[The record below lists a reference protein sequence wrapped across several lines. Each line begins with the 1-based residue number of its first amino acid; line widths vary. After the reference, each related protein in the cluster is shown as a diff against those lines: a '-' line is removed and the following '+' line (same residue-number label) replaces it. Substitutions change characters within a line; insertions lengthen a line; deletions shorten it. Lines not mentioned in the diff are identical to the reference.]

1 MGKRSLG
8 VFIALCASAPA
19 FAFELPL
26 SANSTRLDFT
36 PGQPFSIAPGVEL
49 VVRGSVRAQ
58 GPVRAVMR
66 IDDGKS
72 VDYATRVND
81 ERILPPGPFVWRL
94 LPSGARMIGGGVIN
108 AQDIRRISLFM
119 ASAGAEIA
127 IESASLRDPAAL
139 PVGAKGYSYGL
150 NEAQVFPGFERVA
163 PKDKRIEAGLS
174 QPIRRPGVD
183 ALIGNGLRGV
193 ERTRLPWPQ
202 GRARVSLWTEDVGE
216 WEALPHSLERR
227 VRVNGIDLRYE
238 RFTPAQWIAQR
249 YLSGRD
255 RELGADHDS
264 WNAYGSKRGGLITG
278 EVDVGANGILI
289 EFAGESANSAY
300 LSAVLIEPAGQRI
313 ALDDVQARRA
323 EAYRSLWRVAQTRA
337 TTALPEIEVA
347 ANGAKVSPPLRIVLG
362 RGTGARIAFNLASP
376 LRVEQPRIHIEAPVL
391 ANTALP
397 VDLWAA
403 QRRLERRSV
412 GLNLLTP
419 TQDLLRGDPSSL
431 PIEPGNPRT
440 YQGWTSAPADTAPGL
455 YAGRIEIA
463 TSAGRTFVPLEVE
476 VLNAAPPPAV
486 RQAGFYLDEA
496 PHLTWFPGSGGLRR
510 TQVACDLAFLQRMG
524 VNGNAPALAT
534 PAGGSEDSF
543 IVDSLNALAAENASP
558 WLAYAPAKRV
568 RSALGL
574 QGSAQKLAQV
584 SAFLRQ
590 AGLQPP
596 VWSVADEPSNADHSE
611 GDLEGWV
618 RALRAADP
626 QAKLAAQLNNR
637 ADARLLDLFDV
648 VLVNAGFGL
657 DVRDIA
663 RAAKGGRDV
672 WLYNTDAP
680 RFTPAIWLNAVGA
693 SRYVQW
699 HARMPTADPF
709 DPTDGREGDVQ
720 MLYPTLE
727 PCPARHDIH
736 PDVLSMAEGLVDQR
750 WISWLES
757 SGEPEAQR
765 LFESLSA
772 GVPEYWREGLSRMSG
787 RLDELR
793 TAIQNLARSLN

>member
-1 MGKRSLG
+1 MQTRALSLA
-8 VFIALCASAPA
+8 IALSFSAPA
-19 FAFELPL
+19 LSFELPL
-26 SANSTRLDFT
+26 SVNSTRLDFA
-36 PGQPFSIAPGVEL
+36 PGQSFSIAAGVEL
-49 VVRGSVRAQ
+49 VVRGDVRAKA
-58 GPVRAVMR
+58 PVRAVLR
-66 IDDGKS
+66 IDDEKS
-72 VDYATRVND
+72 TDYASRVND
-81 ERILPPGPFVWRL
+81 ERILPPGPFEWRL
-94 LPSGARMIGGGVIN
+94 IPSGARMIGGRILN
-108 AQDIRRISLFM
+108 SHDIRRISLFL
-119 ASAGAEIA
+119 ASADGEI
-127 IESASLRDPAAL
+127 ILNSATLRDPPEL
-139 PVGAKGYSYGL
+139 PMGARGFSYGF
-150 NEAQVFPGFERVA
+150 NEAQVFPGFERIA

-227 VRVNGIDLRYE
+227 VRVNGVDLRYE
-238 RFTPAQWIAQR
+238 RFTPAQWITQR

-289 EFAGESANSAY
+289 EFAGESANSAF
-300 LSAVLIEPAGQRI
+300 LSAVLIEPAGQRA
-313 ALDDVQARRA
+313 ALDDVQGRRA
-323 EAYRSLWRVAQTRA
+323 HAFRSLWRTAQKRTAPAA
-337 TTALPEIEVA
+337 TQIELSTQ
-347 ANGAKVSPPLRIVLG
+347 GETIAKPLRITLG
-362 RGTGARIAFNLASP
+362 RGTGARIVFIVASP
-376 LRVEQPRIHIEAPVL
+376 APVVQPRISVVRPAHNSVE
-391 ANTALP
+391 LP
-397 VDLWAA
+397 MDFWAA

-419 TQDLLRGDPSSL
+419 TQDLLRGDPSAL
-431 PIEPGNPRT
+431 PIEPGIPRT
-440 YQGWTSAPADTAPGL
+440 HQGWTSAPVDAVPGV
-455 YAGRIEIA
+455 YSGRIEIA
-463 TSAGRTFVPLEVE
+463 TSTGRTLVPLEVE
-476 VLNAAPPPAV
+476 VLNAAPPPAT

-496 PHLTWFPGSGGLRR
+496 PHFTWFPGSGGMRR
-510 TQVACDLAFLQRMG
+510 TQIACDLSFLQRIG

-534 PAGGSEDSF
+534 PTGGGEDSF
-543 IVDSLNALAAENASP
+543 IVDSLNAQAAENASP

-568 RSALGL
+568 RSSLGL
-574 QGSAQKLAQV
+574 QGSAQKLSQV

-611 GDLEGWV
+611 GDLEGWA

-626 QAKLAAQLNNR
+626 QVKLAAQLNNR
-637 ADARLLDLFDV
+637 ADSRLLELFDV

-657 DVRDIA
+657 DVRDIS

-720 MLYPTLE
+720 MLYPTSE

-750 WISWLES
+750 WIAWLES
-757 SGEPEAQR
+757 RAEPEAQK
-765 LFESLSA
+765 LYETLSA
-772 GVPEYWREGLSRMSG
+772 SVPERWRDGLRMSG

-793 TAIQNLARSLN
+793 SAIISLARSLN

>member
-1 MGKRSLG
+1 MSKRSLCL
-8 VFIALCASAPA
+8 FIALCASSSA
-19 FAFELPL
+19 FALELPL
-26 SANSTRLDFT
+26 SANSSRLDFA
-36 PGQPFSIAPGVEL
+36 PGQPFTIAPGVEL

-58 GPVRAVMR
+58 GPVRVGLR

-81 ERILPPGPFVWRL
+81 ERILPPGPFVWRF
-94 LPSGARMIGGGVIN
+94 LPAGARTIGGGVIN
-108 AQDIRRISLFM
+108 AQDLRRITLFM
-119 ASAGAEIA
+119 ASAGAELA
-127 IESASLRDPAAL
+127 IDSASLRDPAEL
-139 PVGAKGYSYGL
+139 PMGAKGFSYGFK
-150 NEAQVFPGFERVA
+150 EAQVFPGFERIA

-174 QPIRRPGVD
+174 QPIRRPGAD

-216 WEALPHSLERR
+216 WETLPHWLERR
-227 VRVNGIDLRYE
+227 VRVNGIDLKYD

-264 WNAYGSKRGGLITG
+264 WNAYGSRRGGLITG

-289 EFAGESANSAY
+289 EFAGESANSTY
-300 LSAVLIEPAGQRI
+300 LSAVVIEPAGQRA

-337 TTALPEIEVA
+337 APALTDIEVSTD
-347 ANGAKVSPPLRIVLG
+347 GAKTSAPLRIVLG
-362 RGTGARIAFNLASP
+362 RGTGARIAFSLSSP
-376 LRVEQPRIHIEAPVL
+376 LRVEQPSFRIAAPVL
-391 ANTALP
+391 ANNALP
-397 VDLWAA
+397 IDLWAA

-419 TQDLLRGDPSSL
+419 TQDFLRGDPSAL
-431 PIEPGNPRT
+431 PIEPGNSRT
-440 YQGWTSAPADTAPGL
+440 YQGWTSAPADAAPGV
-455 YAGRIEIA
+455 YTGRIEIA
-463 TSAGRTFVPLEVE
+463 TSAGRTSVPLEVE
-476 VLNAAPPPAV
+476 VLNAAPPPAT

-510 TQVACDLAFLQRMG
+510 AQIACDLGFLQRMG

-543 IVDSLNALAAENASP
+543 IVDSLSALGAENATP

-568 RSALGL
+568 RAALG
-574 QGSAQKLAQV
+574 QDGSAQKLAKV

-596 VWSVADEPSNADHSE
+596 VWSVADEPSNSDHSE
-611 GDLEGWV
+611 GNLEGWV

-626 QAKLAAQLNNR
+626 QAKLGAQLNNR
-637 ADARLLDLFDV
+637 NDARLLDLFDV

-657 DVRDIA
+657 DVRDIS

-680 RFTPAIWLNAVGA
+680 RFTSAIWLNAVGA

-699 HARMPTADPF
+699 HARAPTADPF

-720 MLYPTLE
+720 MFYPTPE
-727 PCPARHDIH
+727 ACPARQDIH
-736 PDVLSMAEGLVDQR
+736 PDVLAMAEGLVDQR
-750 WISWLES
+750 WINWLES
-757 SGEPEAQR
+757 SADPDAQR
-765 LFESLSA
+765 LFETLSA
-772 GVPEYWREGLSRMSG
+772 DVPERWRDGLSRMGG

-793 TAIQNLARSLN
+793 SAILNLARSLN

>member
-1 MGKRSLG
+1 MLHH
-8 VFIALCASAPA
+8 VAPFIIAALLATPA

-26 SANSTRLDFT
+26 ASNSTRLDYA
-36 PGQPFSIAPGVEL
+36 PGEPISIAPGVEL
-49 VVRGSVRAQ
+49 LVRGIVRSS

-66 IDDGKS
+66 IDDGGS
-72 VDYATRVND
+72 SDYATRVND
-81 ERILPPGPFVWRL
+81 ERILPPGPFVWRY
-94 LPSGARMIGGGVIN
+94 LPSGARMTGGRTIN
-108 AQDIRRISLFM
+108 ARDIRRISLFA
-119 ASAGAEIA
+119 ASAGADII
-127 IESASLRDPAAL
+127 IETASLRDPPEL
-139 PVGAKGYSYGL
+139 PVGAKGYSYGF
-150 NEAQVFPGFERVA
+150 NEAHVFPGFERIA
-163 PKDKRIEAGLS
+163 PRDSRIEAGIS
-174 QPIRRPGVD
+174 IPIRRPGVD
-183 ALIGNGLRGV
+183 ALIANGLRGV

-216 WEALPHSLERR
+216 WETLPFALERR
-227 VRVNGIDLRYE
+227 VRVNGVDLRYE
-238 RFTPAQWIAQR
+238 RFTPDQWIAQR
-249 YLSGRD
+249 YLAGRD

-289 EFAGESANSAY
+289 EFAGESVASAY
-300 LSAVLIEPAGQRI
+300 LSAVLIEPAGQRA
-313 ALDDVQARRA
+313 ALDDVQQRRA
-323 EAYRSLWRVAQTRA
+323 ESYRALWRVASAGT
-337 TTALPEIEVA
+337 VA
-347 ANGAKVSPPLRIVLG
+347 AITKVELGTHGDKLASPLRVTLG
-362 RGTGARIAFNLASP
+362 RGTGARIAFSVASSAH
-376 LRVEQPRIHIEAPVL
+376 VAQPRIYIDPPSLTGV
-391 ANTALP
+391 ALQT
-397 VDLWAA
+397 DLWGA

-412 GLNLLTP
+412 GLNLLSQ
-419 TQDLLRGDPSSL
+419 TQDLLRGTPSAL
-431 PIEPGNPRT
+431 PIEASNPRT
-440 YQGWTSAPADTAPGL
+440 YQGWTSASADAAPGV

-463 TSAGRTFVPLEVE
+463 SSIGRTIIPLEVE

-496 PHLTWFPGSGGLRR
+496 PHLTWFPGGGGARR
-510 TQVACDLAFLQRMG
+510 AQIACDLNFLQRMG
-524 VNGNAPALAT
+524 IHGNAPALAT
-534 PAGGSEDSF
+534 PNGGSEDSF
-543 IVDSLNALAAENASP
+543 IVDSLNALASETAAP

-568 RSALGL
+568 RTAIGP
-574 QGSAQKLAQV
+574 QQSAQKLSQV

-596 VWSVADEPSNADHSE
+596 IWSVADEPSNADHSE
-611 GDLEGWV
+611 GNLEAWT
-618 RALRAADP
+618 RYLRAADP
-626 QAKLAAQLNNR
+626 QVKLAAQLNNP

-663 RAAKGGRDV
+663 RAARSGRDV

-693 SRYVQW
+693 NRYVQW

-720 MLYPTLE
+720 MLYPTPE

-757 SGEPEAQR
+757 RAEPEAQQ
-765 LFESLSA
+765 LFETLSA
-772 GVPEYWREGLSRMSG
+772 SVPDRWREGVTRMSG

-793 TAIQNLARSLN
+793 DAIQTLARGLN